1 MVLGAFFSDPA
12 TLFLQNMVENVH
24 KSRLAEAASDCG
36 IRSAREINVNITF
49 IIFLLVFS
57 VGKFCGPRSK
67 FVP

>member
-12 TLFLQNMVENVH
+12 TFFLQNMVESVH
-24 KSRLAEAASDCG
+24 KSRLAEATNDCG

-49 IIFLLVFS
+49 IIFLLLLS
-57 VGKFCGPRSK
+57 VGCVWEPRSK

>member
-12 TLFLQNMVENVH
+12 TFFLQNVVESVH
-24 KSRLAEAASDCG
+24 KSRLTESTNGCG

-49 IIFLLVFS
+49 IIFLLLFS
-57 VGKFCGPRSK
+57 AGCVCESRSK